1 MAGMTGSETLRAQL
15 ATGQPV
21 LMPGVW
27 DPLSALIAAEAGFE
41 VAFLSGYAVAGS
53 YLGMPDVGLLTQTE
67 VVDVARRVHAAVP
80 GLALVVDADTGYGNP
95 INTIR
100 TVQLWEQAGAAA
112 MFLEDQVFP
121 KKCGHMAG
129 KQVVPK
135 EEWLAKLRA
144 ALDHRTSLFVTGRT
158 DARAMIGLDE
168 AIERARMARDFGADA
183 LFVEAPQSI
192 AEMEQIAAAL
202 PGCTLVANM
211 VEAGMTPLLTPH
223 ELGQLGF
230 SLIVSPVTGLFSAVK
245 LNGTNRCSTAPVKCC
260 ESRSACACTSGSSGT
275 GSAVLGALAHS
286 EEGGVQR
293 TEHGLRLEQLLLV
306 AGEANPAA
314 QEGLLRA
321 ELVSGDRHRCF
332 PVLLHPHILRI
343 GRAGAEGGRAV
354 ADLQVVD
361 DHALGAV
368 ADHLR
373 DPDRVLVDEFVKSA
387 GGSDLVRQGVDPFE
401 AEIANHWHSLPDRA
415 TLSTICRQ

>member
-245 LNGTNRCSTAPVKCC
+245 AIRDSFA
-260 ESRSACACTSGSSGT
+260 
-275 GSAVLGALAHS
+275 
-286 EEGGVQR
+286 
-293 TEHGLRLEQLLLV
+293 
-306 AGEANPAA
+306 
-314 QEGLLRA
+314 
-321 ELVSGDRHRCF
+321 
-332 PVLLHPHILRI
+332 LLHEI
-343 GRAGAEGGRAV
+343 GS
-354 ADLQVVD
+354 
-361 DHALGAV
+361 
-368 ADHLR
+368 LR
-373 DPDRVLVDEFVKSA
+373 DHRDRLVDFS
-387 GGSDLVRQGVDPFE
+387 SFTDLVG
-401 AEIANHWHSLPDRA
+401 LPAIQQTERNYPG
-415 TLSTICRQ
+415 

>member
-1 MAGMTGSETLRAQL
+1 MNGSDLLRAQL

-27 DPLSALIAAEAGFE
+27 DPLSALVAAEAGFE

-67 VVDVARRVHAAVP
+67 VVDVARRVHSAVP

-121 KKCGHMAG
+121 KKCGHMVG
-129 KQVVPK
+129 KQVVPR

-144 ALDHRTSLFVTGRT
+144 AIDHRTSLFVTART

-192 AEMEQIAAAL
+192 AEMEQIASAL

-211 VEAGMTPLLTPH
+211 VEAGMTPLLTLV
-223 ELGQLGF
+223 ELGQIGF
-230 SLIVSPVTGLFSAVK
+230 SLIVSPVSGLFSAVQ
-245 LNGTNRCSTAPVKCC
+245 
-260 ESRSACACTSGSSGT
+260 
-275 GSAVLGALAHS
+275 ALRDSFA
-286 EEGGVQR
+286 
-293 TEHGLRLEQLLLV
+293 
-306 AGEANPAA
+306 
-314 QEGLLRA
+314 LLRQH
-321 ELVSGDRHRCF
+321 GT
-332 PVLLHPHILRI
+332 
-343 GRAGAEGGRAV
+343 
-354 ADLQVVD
+354 
-361 DHALGAV
+361 
-368 ADHLR
+368 LR
-373 DPDRVLVDEFVKSA
+373 DHRDRLVDFS
-387 GGSDLVRQGVDPFE
+387 SFTDLVG
-401 AEIANHWHSLPDRA
+401 LPAVQQSERA
-415 TLSTICRQ
+415 YPG